1 MTDNLTV
8 IKACEER
15 IESALWSFE
24 VPGELEEAL
33 AVYREVENELD
44 ALDISAGQITYSEV
58 QRVKAYCFL
67 RQGNVLR
74 QTDRAQEALGVGH
87 RELEAARAS
96 GDELTLA
103 RSLMSNGT
111 NLIVAGEIDR
121 GLVMVEESRS
131 LFEAG
136 ASDDFRQGLGWYWIL
151 IADLGNAGLL
161 EAKETDVVH
170 AADQALEIL
179 LPLENWTGIARA
191 YAARAQAYEQSG
203 DVAAAAADR
212 DKQGIFEAK
221 NVS

>member
-58 QRVKAYCFL
+58 QCVKAYCFL

-74 QTDRAQEALGVGH
+74 QTDRAQEAFGIGQ

-131 LFEAG
+131 LFEA
-136 ASDDFRQGLGWYWIL
+136 
-151 IADLGNAGLL
+151 
-161 EAKETDVVH
+161 
-170 AADQALEIL
+170 
-179 LPLENWTGIARA
+179 
-191 YAARAQAYEQSG
+191 
-203 DVAAAAADR
+203 
-212 DKQGIFEAK
+212 
-221 NVS
+221 